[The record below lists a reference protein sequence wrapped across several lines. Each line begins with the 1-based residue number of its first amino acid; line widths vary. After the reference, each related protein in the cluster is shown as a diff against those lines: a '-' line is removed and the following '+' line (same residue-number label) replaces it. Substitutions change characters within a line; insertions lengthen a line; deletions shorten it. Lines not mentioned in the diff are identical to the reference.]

1 MKFLGF
7 HIRLTHGAVFFHLR
21 SAALEGRDRRHI
33 PVTLPS
39 RLRPVR
45 RQGGP
50 CRPPAASEVR
60 SRPAVPNRAVCRR
73 LGRFSP
79 VLVTWVTF
87 TSFVSAITCS
97 RSRKHNTRL
106 GNLLRITCTT
116 GEVTCFAKSFTLSPW
131 VEFLRRCIRSSP
143 IRSLQ
148 PWPNI
153 PRLLR
158 LLRRRLRRRL
168 PPCRRHRRRPR
179 QRGTSP
185 KRMLLSD
192 LAGVRKEHG
201 HEPSCSGLC
210 IAVSVACRDSSRR
223 YSRQS
228 RQL

>member
-1 MKFLGF
+1 M
-7 HIRLTHGAVFFHLR
+7 RTDCPAALR
-21 SAALEGRDRRHI
+21 SAISASLAVPNARGRHH
-33 PVTLPS
+33 S
-39 RLRPVR
+39 RLQHVIPQVVADRLRESPLSCRLAYVR

-60 SRPAVPNRAVCRR
+60 SRPAVPNRAVCQEME
-73 LGRFSP
+73 RFSP

-116 GEVTCFAKSFTLSPW
+116 GEVTCFAKSFTFSPW
-131 VEFLRRCIRSSP
+131 VEFLQRRIRSLP
-143 IRSLQ
+143 TRSLQ
-148 PWPNI
+148 PWPNM

-158 LLRRRLRRRL
+158 LLRRRPRRRL

-210 IAVSVACRDSSRR
+210 TAVSVACRE
-223 YSRQS
+223 
-228 RQL
+228 